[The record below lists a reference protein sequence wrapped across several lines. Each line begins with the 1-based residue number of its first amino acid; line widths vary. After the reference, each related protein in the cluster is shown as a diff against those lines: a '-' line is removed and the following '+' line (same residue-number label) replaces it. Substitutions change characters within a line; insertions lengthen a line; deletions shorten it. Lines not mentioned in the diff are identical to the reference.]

1 MTPSW
6 LEAHASF
13 IDSSRTATAEQL
25 TFNGGVSRHAALLK
39 VPLIPAGFFKV
50 NTPLTV
56 EITVA
61 NDVTIGTTVD
71 SDISFGVSDGTR
83 FIGFDTCDMGNYGT
97 NAPCYKM
104 EGLSGTTISSK
115 KVGPYTTKPS
125 QNFYPGQFLFTINLN
140 ESWGACYTARDGGF
154 RMTTAYSNC
163 MVDDQQRTKLWK
175 STKKTNQKS
184 LESDSL
190 KSPSRKMMFKTE
202 SRKPPCNSLVP

>member
-25 TFNGGVSRHAALLK
+25 TFNGGVSRDAALLK
-39 VPLIPAGFFKV
+39 VPLIPAGFFKG

-71 SDISFGVSDGTR
+71 SDISFGVSDGSR
-83 FIGFDTCDMGNYGT
+83 FIGFDTCDKGT

-115 KVGPYTTKPS
+115 KVGLYTTKPS
-125 QNFYPGQFLFTINLN
+125 QNFYPGQFLFTIKLN
-140 ESWGACYTARDGGF
+140 ERWGACYTAHDGGF
-154 RMTTAYSNC
+154 ITTAAYSN
-163 MVDDQQRTKLWK
+163 RL
-175 STKKTNQKS
+175 
-184 LESDSL
+184 
-190 KSPSRKMMFKTE
+190 MMISKIRF
-202 SRKPPCNSLVP
+202 N

>member
-25 TFNGGVSRHAALLK
+25 TSNGGVSRDAALLK
-39 VPLIPAGFFKV
+39 VPLIHAGFFNV

-83 FIGFDTCDMGNYGT
+83 FIGFYTCDKGNYGT

-104 EGLSGTTISSK
+104 EGLSGTTNSSK

-125 QNFYPGQFLFTINLN
+125 QNFYPGQFLFTIKLN
-140 ESWGACYTARDGGF
+140 ERWGSCYTAHDGGF
-154 RMTTAYSNC
+154 VTTAAYSNRL
-163 MVDDQQRTKLWK
+163 MISKGLTLEIYQEDK
-175 STKKTNQKS
+175 SEKVGIRFIS
-184 LESDSL
+184 LHQG
-190 KSPSRKMMFKTE
+190 R
-202 SRKPPCNSLVP
+202 

>member
-25 TFNGGVSRHAALLK
+25 TFNGGGSRDAALLK

-61 NDVTIGTTVD
+61 NDVTIGTTFD

-83 FIGFDTCDMGNYGT
+83 FIGFDTCDKGNYGT

-125 QNFYPGQFLFTINLN
+125 QNFYPGQFLFTIKLN
-140 ESWGACYTARDGGF
+140 ERWGACYTAHDGGF
-154 RMTTAYSNC
+154 VTTAAYSNRL
-163 MVDDQQRTKLWK
+163 MISKGLTLEIYQEDK
-175 STKKTNQKS
+175 SEKVGI
-184 LESDSL
+184 
-190 KSPSRKMMFKTE
+190 RFFKVSIKE
-202 SRKPPCNSLVP
+202 DNV

>member
-25 TFNGGVSRHAALLK
+25 TFNGGGSRDAALFK

-71 SDISFGVSDGTR
+71 SDISFGASDGTR
-83 FIGFDTCDMGNYGT
+83 FIGFDTCDKGNYSLRASSSFGGYREKYT
-97 NAPCYKM
+97 RERHARGDATAGGGEEKGRALLSPAPRGFAARSRVLARLASLAQIG
-104 EGLSGTTISSK
+104 ELARR
-115 KVGPYTTKPS
+115 
-125 QNFYPGQFLFTINLN
+125 PGQL
-140 ESWGACYTARDGGF
+140 RH
-154 RMTTAYSNC
+154 
-163 MVDDQQRTKLWK
+163 
-175 STKKTNQKS
+175 
-184 LESDSL
+184 
-190 KSPSRKMMFKTE
+190 
-202 SRKPPCNSLVP
+202 

>member
-25 TFNGGVSRHAALLK
+25 TFNGGVSPNAALLK

-50 NTPLTV
+50 NTSLTV

-83 FIGFDTCDMGNYGT
+83 FIGFDTGDKGNYGT

-104 EGLSGTTISSK
+104 EGLSGTQPNPAKISTQVSFCLL
-115 KVGPYTTKPS
+115 S
-125 QNFYPGQFLFTINLN
+125 
-140 ESWGACYTARDGGF
+140 S
-154 RMTTAYSNC
+154 
-163 MVDDQQRTKLWK
+163 
-175 STKKTNQKS
+175 
-184 LESDSL
+184 
-190 KSPSRKMMFKTE
+190 
-202 SRKPPCNSLVP
+202 

>member
-6 LEAHASF
+6 LEAHASV
-13 IDSSRTATAEQL
+13 IDSSRTANAEQL
-25 TFNGGVSRHAALLK
+25 TFNGGGSMDAALLK

-83 FIGFDTCDMGNYGT
+83 FIGFDTCDKGNYGT

-115 KVGPYTTKPS
+115 KVGPYTA
-125 QNFYPGQFLFTINLN
+125 TIKLN
-140 ESWGACYTARDGGF
+140 ERWGACYTVHDGGF
-154 RMTTAYSNC
+154 VTTPAYSNRL
-163 MVDDQQRTKLWK
+163 MISKGLTLEIYQEDKSEKVGIRFIKVSIKEDD
-175 STKKTNQKS
+175 
-184 LESDSL
+184 
-190 KSPSRKMMFKTE
+190 
-202 SRKPPCNSLVP
+202 V

>member
-6 LEAHASF
+6 LEAYASF

-50 NTPLTV
+50 NTTLTV

-83 FIGFDTCDMGNYGT
+83 LIGFDTCDMGNYGT

-125 QNFYPGQFLFTINLN
+125 QNFYPGQFLFTVKLN
-140 ESWGACYTARDGGF
+140 ERWGACYTAHDGGF
-154 RMTTAYSNC
+154 ITTAAYSNRL
-163 MVDDQQRTKLWK
+163 MISKIRF
-175 STKKTNQKS
+175 N
-184 LESDSL
+184 
-190 KSPSRKMMFKTE
+190 
-202 SRKPPCNSLVP
+202 